1 MMTAAQT
8 ASRAQAC
15 KRKSVCVARRTI
27 PDEIQQEVDR
37 RLKTDKPPVARWI
50 ARDMKAAG
58 RPISEGYVQR
68 RAIYLDITLE
78 ATGRP
83 VGSKNNPNLPARPRK
98 ERTNTAYSKLRD
110 QVLHL
115 RTPVD
120 QGGEGLTAIETAEKL
135 GITRQQVYYL
145 LKAIPKDLLQSD
157 SDDKTKKD

>member
-8 ASRAQAC
+8 ASRARAC
-15 KRKSVCVARRTI
+15 KRKSACVARRTI
-27 PDEIQQEVDR
+27 PDEVRAEVDR
-37 RLKTDKPPVARWI
+37 RLKTDKPPTARKI
-50 ARDMKAAG
+50 AREMTAAG
-58 RPISEGYVQR
+58 KPISEGYVQR
-68 RAIYLDITLE
+68 RAIYLHVTLE

-83 VGSKNNPNLPARPRK
+83 IGSKNNPNLPARPRK

-120 QGGEGLTAIETAEKL
+120 QGGEGLTAIETAERL